1 MGQLGIKM
9 KNSIKLISIIVLSLF
24 AFNAYAQ
31 SAINDAT
38 KLKTIPKNK
47 MALKNKLST
56 NPAQLDIIAGQYEI
70 HALNSA
76 NCVGLMGKG
85 LTDAITGNF
94 GYGLGLVK
102 CGNYTFS
109 KLAIIP
115 RPDKSYTI
123 RSQYSSGFGLNF
135 DTYNRCAN
143 IARNVIIGPKA
154 IDFSTCMSPPNATKK
169 SDIGLQDQQFTF
181 TKIRENVYQIKTFDN
196 ECFDVRGQN
205 TGLDTEIVKWACNGQ
220 ENQKFELTY
229 IAPLDEGEI
238 LNSLREDGLY

>member
-1 MGQLGIKM
+1 M
-9 KNSIKLISIIVLSLF
+9 KNTIKLISIIALALF
-24 AFNAYAQ
+24 ANDSFAQ
-31 SAINDAT
+31 SAINNAT
-38 KLKTIPKNK
+38 NLKSNIKSKTV
-47 MALKNKLST
+47 LKNKPST
-56 NPAQLDIIAGQYEI
+56 NPAQLEIIAGQYEI
-70 HALNSA
+70 HPLNTT
-76 NCVGLMGKG
+76 NCVGGISKG

-94 GYGLGLVK
+94 GFGLGLVK
-102 CGNYTFS
+102 CGDYTFS

-135 DTYNRCAN
+135 DTYNKCAN

-154 IDFSTCMSPPNATKK
+154 IDFSPCMSPTNATKK

-181 TKIRENVYQIKTFDN
+181 IKIRENVYQIKTFDN

-238 LNSLREDGLY
+238 VNSLREDGLY

>member
-1 MGQLGIKM
+1 M
-9 KNSIKLISIIVLSLF
+9 KNSIKLISIIAFSLF
-24 AFNAYAQ
+24 ACNSFAQ

-38 KLKTIPKNK
+38 KLKTAPKNK
-47 MALKNKLST
+47 IVLKNKLST

-115 RPDKSYTI
+115 RPDKRYTI
-123 RSQYSSGFGLNF
+123 RSHYTSGLGLNF
-135 DTYNRCAN
+135 ETYNKCAN

-154 IDFSTCMSPPNATKK
+154 IDFSPCMSPPNATKK
-169 SDIGLQDQQFTF
+169 SDIGLEDQQFTF
-181 TKIRENVYQIKTFDN
+181 TKIGENIYQIKTFDN

-220 ENQKFELTY
+220 NNQKFELVF
-229 IAPLDEGEI
+229 IAPLEEGVI
-238 LNSLREDGLY
+238 LNALREDGLY